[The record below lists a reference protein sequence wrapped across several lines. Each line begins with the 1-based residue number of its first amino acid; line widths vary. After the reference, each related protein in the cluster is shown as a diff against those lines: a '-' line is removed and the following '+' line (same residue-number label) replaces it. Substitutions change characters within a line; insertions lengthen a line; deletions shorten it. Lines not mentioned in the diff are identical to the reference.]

1 MLHVLYIIINSS
13 GLGRESKIREYHAT
27 SYGSLCLWC
36 KQEVREFSP
45 FVRFT
50 FCVRKVYQKQIQCR
64 NSCCFGLCIQFY
76 DLFEGDLYRPD
87 QD

>member
-1 MLHVLYIIINSS
+1 MQPLTGLYVYNVNMRS
-13 GLGRESKIREYHAT
+13 
-27 SYGSLCLWC
+27 
-36 KQEVREFSP
+36 REFSP

-50 FCVRKVYQKQIQCR
+50 FCVRKVYQKQIKTCR

-76 DLFEGDLYRPD
+76 DVLEGDIYRHD